1 MASEIYS
8 ARESSVNGL
17 NSMGSISAARRQ
29 ANPFR
34 GISLQPLPESR
45 RAGLVADGVN
55 MRIYEQLRR
64 EEYGR
69 RVDYEYE
76 RQVKRLRDDLR
87 EKYPDAEWADHA
99 FTTDRDL
106 LAQAKAERAAYNRE
120 FAAGMRRLK
129 RLAAAAKK
137 K

>member
-1 MASEIYS
+1 MASEIFS
-8 ARESSVNGL
+8 ARESSVSGL
-17 NSMGSISAARRQ
+17 NSTSSTSSARRQ

-34 GISLQPLPESR
+34 GMALQPLSAERKAELQS
-45 RAGLVADGVN
+45 DGIN

-64 EEYGR
+64 EEHAR
-69 RVDYEYE
+69 RIDSEYE
-76 RQVKRLRDDLR
+76 RQVKRLRDELR
-87 EKYPDAEWADHA
+87 EKYPEAEWADRA

-106 LAQAKAERAAYNRE
+106 IAQAKEQRRHYNRE
-120 FAAGMRRLK
+120 LSQGVRRLK